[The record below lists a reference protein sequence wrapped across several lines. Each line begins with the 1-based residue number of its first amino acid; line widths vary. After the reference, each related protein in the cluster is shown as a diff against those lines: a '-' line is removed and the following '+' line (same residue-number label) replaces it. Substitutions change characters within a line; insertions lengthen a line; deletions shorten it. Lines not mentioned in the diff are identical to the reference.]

1 MEISLNRVIKRGEI
15 YWVNVSQ
22 NSPVGNVQKPDRP
35 AIIVSNDIGNANSY
49 VREIVYLTSSPKK
62 DLPTH
67 VTIRSVPQISTAL
80 CEQITTISDDQLGAY
95 IGKCTTAEMESIDQ
109 AMLISLGIDIAVELG
124 QKKEPV
130 DKPVPKTPEP
140 QKVETP
146 SDLIIQLATAQKEA
160 EIYQKLYTDLL
171 QKSLDK

>member
-1 MEISLNRVIKRGEI
+1 MDNTIKRGEI
-15 YWVNVSQ
+15 YWVNASQ
-22 NSPVGNVQKPDRP
+22 LLPSGSVQKPDRP

-67 VTIRSVPQISTAL
+67 VTIRSAPQISTAL
-80 CEQITTISDDQLGAY
+80 CEQITTISDDQIGDY
-95 IGKCTTAEMESIDQ
+95 IGTCTTAEMMAVEQ
-109 AMLISLGIDIAVELG
+109 AMLISLGIDVITLDQAL
-124 QKKEPV
+124 KEA
-130 DKPVPKTPEP
+130 KPAPAPEP
-140 QKVETP
+140 KKTEIP